1 MGVAKAREVLLGL
14 LETVECARYNCDCQ
28 VGGVDALS
36 LDTDYLRFNLN
47 EALRELA

>member
-1 MGVAKAREVLLGL
+1 MRPLYDRV
-14 LETVECARYNCDCQ
+14 
-28 VGGVDALS
+28 VDALS